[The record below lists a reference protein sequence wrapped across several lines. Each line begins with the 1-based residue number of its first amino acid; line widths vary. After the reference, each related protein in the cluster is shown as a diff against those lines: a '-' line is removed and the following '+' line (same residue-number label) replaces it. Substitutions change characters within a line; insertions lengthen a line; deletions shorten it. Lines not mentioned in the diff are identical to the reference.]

1 MKFVTN
7 TVDRL
12 DSYQQA
18 HRLPGF
24 LYAVVKKYGEDEAG
38 HQAAL
43 LTYYGFLALFPL
55 LLVLTTLTNLLASSH
70 PDIQD
75 TIIKGTTNYFPVL
88 GSQLSDHV
96 HTIHKT
102 GLALAI
108 GLLFT
113 LYGARGVADVFRNGV
128 NDIWQVPRRRRDSFP
143 KALLKSLG
151 LILIGGLGFLLASI
165 SAGIAAG
172 AGHGLGFRILGVAV
186 NVFIL
191 FWLFTF
197 LLNISLPRHVT
208 LKETRLGAITAALGL
223 VVLQAFGGY
232 LLARQ
237 LKSLDAVYSYFAI
250 ALGLLFWIYLQAQ
263 VLYYAVE
270 VATVHNE
277 RLWPRSLNKNLTE
290 ADKRTYSRLARKE
303 EMVEQERVKAQ
314 FKPR

>member
-1 MKFVTN
+1 MKFFSTLTN
-7 TVDRL
+7 KL
-12 DSYQQA
+12 DAFQQR
-18 HRLPGF
+18 HRFTGF
-24 LYAVVKKYGEDEAG
+24 TYGVVKKYGEDEAG
-38 HQAAL
+38 HHAAL

-55 LLVLTTLTNLLASSH
+55 LLVLTTVTNLLASSH
-70 PDIQD
+70 PDIQNK
-75 TIIKGTTNYFPVL
+75 IISSMTSYFPVL

-96 HTIHKT
+96 HSIHKT
-102 GLALAI
+102 GPALVI
-108 GLLFT
+108 GILFT
-113 LYGARGVADVFRNGV
+113 LYGARGVADAFRRGV
-128 NDIWQVPRRRRDSFP
+128 NDIWKVPRRRRDSFP

-151 LILIGGLGFLLASI
+151 LIMIGGFGFLLASI

-172 AGHGLGFRILGVAV
+172 AGHGLGFRLLGVAV
-186 NVFIL
+186 NIFIL

-277 RLWPRSLNKNLTE
+277 KLWPRSLSNNLTE
-290 ADKRTYSRLARKE
+290 ADKRSYARLAKKE
-303 EMVEQERVKAQ
+303 EIVDEERVNAK
-314 FKPR
+314 FVK